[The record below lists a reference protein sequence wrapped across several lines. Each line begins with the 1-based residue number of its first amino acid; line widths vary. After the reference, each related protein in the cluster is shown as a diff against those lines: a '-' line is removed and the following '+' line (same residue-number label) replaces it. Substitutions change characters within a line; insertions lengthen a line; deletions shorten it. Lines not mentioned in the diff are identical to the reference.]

1 MLLIPFYFLFS
12 SSPLPLPPS
21 LPLSRP
27 LSPSPSPHT
36 EELYEELETDDLPP
50 PIPSSPRPAGTPV
63 PADQPDDFIIDEDIY
78 EDTDDYRQDFNIQES
93 PVHTAPPPA
102 LPDRNPPKLNTAP
115 PPTLP
120 DRNPPKMNSTSP
132 ALPPRNAPPKSTG
145 PTLPPRG
152 AKQEPQ
158 QHQQTPPTRPP
169 AKLPA
174 KAPAKLPT
182 PAPDVGGEEIYDDVI
197 PGGGDDQD
205 AEIEET
211 YDDVIVG
218 ENDVMEETYDDVVS
232 ATTSAPGQAKEPE
245 PITEEFYEDMAP
257 GTGEGP
263 QEDYVVM
270 EPGEDIGGEE
280 LYVDVDTP
288 TPARTTIATQPKP
301 IEREADNKVTNSPRV
316 KSGTFSRMFKTKPPS
331 PQPDRKAGQ
340 NSGLSG
346 TINHKAPKKSKFEE
360 RWAVVDGN
368 FLIIYKN
375 SSAKSHQEKLP
386 LSECGLDIG
395 SPDVGPGEH
404 AFRITARGDR
414 VHHFK
419 LKAKLDFDKWVT
431 VIKGLTKYAPIE
443 TVERGEQQVYQAQ
456 EDHIG
461 ESAGELTFKKGTY
474 IRLISKDADN
484 EWVGQIGNEAQV
496 FEGKIGKFPMSKV
509 TLAEDLYI

>member
-1 MLLIPFYFLFS
+1 MMNS
-12 SSPLPLPPS
+12 
-21 LPLSRP
+21 
-27 LSPSPSPHT
+27 
-36 EELYEELETDDLPP
+36 
-50 PIPSSPRPAGTPV
+50 
-63 PADQPDDFIIDEDIY
+63 
-78 EDTDDYRQDFNIQES
+78 
-93 PVHTAPPPA
+93 APPPA
-102 LPDRNPPKLNTAP
+102 LPDRNPPKISAP
-115 PPTLP
+115 APT
-120 DRNPPKMNSTSP
+120 
-132 ALPPRNAPPKSTG
+132 LPPRNAPPKSSG

-158 QHQQTPPTRPP
+158 QYEQAPPTRPP

-197 PGGGDDQD
+197 PGGGDDQE

-211 YDDVIVG
+211 YDDVVVG
-218 ENDVMEETYDDVVS
+218 ESDVMEETYDDVVS
-232 ATTSAPGQAKEPE
+232 ATTSAPGKANEPE

-257 GTGEGP
+257 GTGGEGP

-288 TPARTTIATQPKP
+288 TPARTTIAPSQPKP
-301 IEREADNKVTNSPRV
+301 IEHEADNKVAANSPRL
-316 KSGTFSRMFKTKPPS
+316 KSGTFSRMFKGKPAS
-331 PQPDRKAGQ
+331 PQPERKATSHGQ
-340 NSGLSG
+340 SVSG
-346 TINHKAPKKSKFEE
+346 TVGHKPPKKNKFEE
-360 RWAVVDGN
+360 RWAVVEGN

-386 LSECGLDIG
+386 LSECGLDMG

-431 VIKGLTKYAPIE
+431 VVKGLTKYAPIE
-443 TVERGEQQVYQAQ
+443 TVERGEQQVYQAM

-461 ESAGELTFKKGTY
+461 ENAGELTFKKGTY

>member
-1 MLLIPFYFLFS
+1 MN
-12 SSPLPLPPS
+12 
-21 LPLSRP
+21 
-27 LSPSPSPHT
+27 T
-36 EELYEELETDDLPP
+36 
-50 PIPSSPRPAGTPV
+50 PA
-63 PADQPDDFIIDEDIY
+63 
-78 EDTDDYRQDFNIQES
+78 
-93 PVHTAPPPA
+93 
-102 LPDRNPPKLNTAP
+102 
-115 PPTLP
+115 PT
-120 DRNPPKMNSTSP
+120 
-132 ALPPRNAPPKSTG
+132 LPPRNAPPKSAG

-152 AKQEPQ
+152 TKQEPQ
-158 QHQQTPPTRPP
+158 QYEQTQPIRPP

-174 KAPAKLPT
+174 NLP
-182 PAPDVGGEEIYDDVI
+182 PPDIGGEEIYDDVI
-197 PGGGDDQD
+197 PGGTDQD

-218 ENDVMEETYDDVVS
+218 ENDVIEETYDDVISV
-232 ATTSAPGQAKEPE
+232 TKPLPGKAKEPE
-245 PITEEFYEDMAP
+245 PITEEFYEDMVP
-257 GTGEGP
+257 GAGEEP

-270 EPGEDIGGEE
+270 EPGEDVGGEE

-288 TPARTTIATQPKP
+288 TPARTTIAQPKP
-301 IEREADNKVTNSPRV
+301 VEAEKLSSSPRV

-331 PQPDRKAGQ
+331 PQLERKGH
-340 NSGLSG
+340 SG
-346 TINHKAPKKSKFEE
+346 TISYKPPKKSKFEE
-360 RWAVVDGN
+360 KWAVVDGN

-386 LSECGLDIG
+386 LSECGLDMG

-419 LKAKLDFDKWVT
+419 HKAKLDFDKWVT
-431 VIKGLTKYAPIE
+431 IIKGLTKYAPIE
-443 TVERGEQQVYQAQ
+443 TVERGEQQVYQAL

-461 ESAGELTFKKGTY
+461 ESEGELTFKKGTY

-496 FEGKIGKFPMSKV
+496 FEGKIGKFPMGKV

>member
-1 MLLIPFYFLFS
+1 M
-12 SSPLPLPPS
+12 
-21 LPLSRP
+21 
-27 LSPSPSPHT
+27 
-36 EELYEELETDDLPP
+36 
-50 PIPSSPRPAGTPV
+50 
-63 PADQPDDFIIDEDIY
+63 
-78 EDTDDYRQDFNIQES
+78 
-93 PVHTAPPPA
+93 HTAPPPA
-102 LPDRNPPKLNTAP
+102 LPDRNPPKMNAP
-115 PPTLP
+115 ALP
-120 DRNPPKMNSTSP
+120 DRNPPKATTP
-132 ALPPRNAPPKSTG
+132 APTLPPRNAPPTKNSG
-145 PTLPPRG
+145 PSLPPRG

-158 QHQQTPPTRPP
+158 QYEQAPPARPP
-169 AKLPA
+169 SKLPA
-174 KAPAKLPT
+174 KAPAKAPAKVPT
-182 PAPDVGGEEIYDDVI
+182 PAPDVGDEEIYDDVI
-197 PGGGDDQD
+197 PGGDDQD

-232 ATTSAPGQAKEPE
+232 ATTSAPGQQTKEPE
-245 PITEEFYEDMAP
+245 PITEEFYEDMVP
-257 GTGEGP
+257 GGHGDGP

-288 TPARTTIATQPKP
+288 VPARTTIAPSQPKP
-301 IEREADNKVTNSPRV
+301 IERGAADNKAAANSPRL
-316 KSGTFSRMFKTKPPS
+316 KSGTFSRMFKGKPSS
-331 PQPDRKAGQ
+331 PLPERKGSQ
-340 NSGLSG
+340 SHSG
-346 TINHKAPKKSKFEE
+346 TMSHKAPKKNKFEE

-386 LSECGLDIG
+386 LSECGLDMG
-395 SPDVGPGEH
+395 SPDVGPGDH

-419 LKAKLDFDKWVT
+419 VKAKLDFDKWVT
-431 VIKGLTKYAPIE
+431 IIKGLTKYAPIE

-496 FEGKIGKFPMSKV
+496 FEGKIGKFPMDKV
-509 TLAEDLYI
+509 SLAEDLYI